1 MANGIIDVH
10 AHVVFDALLGKAG
23 HYGPEVG
30 RDEQD
35 APFFRVGDYAMKP
48 LSYDG
53 TVFTDLSL
61 RLAELDRLQ
70 IDLQVLSPPT
80 PSPFCTVSR
89 RPSRRTFVSS
99 TTR

>member
-1 MANGIIDVH
+1 MV
-10 AHVVFDALLGKAG
+10 
-23 HYGPEVG
+23 EVG
-30 RDEQD
+30 RDEHD
-35 APFFRVGDYAMKP
+35 APYFRVGDYAMKP

-70 IDLQVLSPPT
+70 IDLQVLSPNPL
-80 PSPFCTVSR
+80 PSCTVSR
-89 RPSRRTFVSS
+89 RRSRRTFVSS